1 LAFSADSKVQVRKYL
16 GYPLSST
23 ALDATLDAL
32 DTSAANEVSAILDE
46 LADVES
52 RLAGY
57 ARDVAGIARVNTL
70 EFTPGMAIADLEHLG
85 NGQAQK
91 LANALGVEVRAFP
104 FGSGTPRGPGALFFG
119 A

>member
-1 LAFSADSKVQVRKYL
+1 MRKYL
-16 GYPLSST
+16 GYPFWST
-23 ALDATLDAL
+23 ELDATLDAL

-46 LADVES
+46 LADVET

-70 EFTPGMAIADLEHLG
+70 EFTPGKAIADLEHLG
-85 NGQAQK
+85 NGQAQR

-104 FGSGTPRGPGALFFG
+104 FGGGTLHGPGALFFG

>member
-1 LAFSADSKVQVRKYL
+1 MAFTADSKVQVRKYL
-16 GYPLSST
+16 GYPFASS

-32 DTSAANEVSAILDE
+32 DSSAANEVAAILDE

-70 EFTPGMAIADLEHLG
+70 EFASGMAIADLEHLG
-85 NGQAQK
+85 NGLAQR
-91 LANALGVEVRAFP
+91 LSNALGVEVRAFP
-104 FGSGTPRGPGALFFG
+104 FGLGTQRGPGALFFG